1 MCSSLFSGI
10 FAFFSGIFCLL
21 VALLS
26 FSGVLPFFWC
36 FLDFLVFLTFS
47 GVLGFLFSLVH
58 TDHFWFFLGCFLT
71 SCDPFYQFL
80 AVNLVGKEEH
90 LGGTILLW
98 GGHG

>member
-1 MCSSLFSGI
+1 MILIKQLKKQWLLHLIMCSSLFSGI
-10 FAFFSGIFCLL
+10 FAFFWSLAF
-21 VALLS
+21 
-26 FSGVLPFFWC
+26 
-36 FLDFLVFLTFS
+36 FLVLLGFS